1 MPNWC
6 ENRMSVSGS
15 KEAVTKFVEMAKSDK
30 DALSFVKFVP
40 EEWDNP
46 DYQDASTSFC
56 EQLEPNPNFN
66 WYRWRIDNWG
76 VKWDCSDATV
86 DVVGG
91 DEDTVAH
98 FNFTTPWG
106 APDAFYKKIA
116 TMFPDLSF
124 ECYGYECGCD
134 YWYHFEGYN
143 GEPVAEE
150 TQGIWNQEKVKEA
163 IVEQLQGLDIDPDTI
178 DLDKLREKLWIN
190 INEEYDISQYPQ
202 ANFVVENDPNDIAA
216 KCEECKK

>member
-30 DALSFVKFVP
+30 DALSFAKFVP

-56 EQLEPNPNFN
+56 EQLEPSPNFN
-66 WYRWRIDNWG
+66 WYRWRLDKWG
-76 VKWDCSDATV
+76 VKWDCSESYVEVNPDGTLATF
-86 DVVGG
+86 
-91 DEDTVAH
+91 T
-98 FNFTTPWG
+98 FTTPWG
-106 APDAFYKKIA
+106 SPDAFYKTIA

-124 ECYGYECGCD
+124 EAYAYEPGND
-134 YWYHFEGYN
+134 YWYHFEGYD
-143 GEPVAEE
+143 GEPVGEE
-150 TQGIWNQEKVKEA
+150 TQGIWNQEKVNEA
-163 IVEQLQGLDIDPDTI
+163 IVEQLQELDIDPDTI
-178 DLDKLREKLWIN
+178 DLDKLREKLWIS
-190 INEEYDISQYPQ
+190 INEECDISQYPQ
-202 ANFVVENDPNDIAA
+202 ADFVVENDPDDIVA